1 MTPPGVVVVGGSA
14 AGVAAA
20 EAARRSGFDGPI
32 TVIGDEPHPP
42 YTRPA
47 LSKALLRGT
56 AGAESVHLPAPDAG
70 IDFHPGRRATGLDT
84 ARRRVLLADG
94 EALGYTGVVVATGAR
109 ARTLRRG
116 ACGETVLRSLDDA
129 IRLRDA
135 LRGARS
141 ALVIGSGFVGT
152 EVASACVAA
161 GVPTTVVTRHALL
174 VPHLGPD
181 LARLLTREATDAGV
195 VLVRSH
201 AEMRLVGGERVTGV
215 VLPDGTALEA
225 DVVVTAVGC
234 LPNVEWLRGS
244 GLVHGGGVLVN
255 ERCRAAA
262 GIVAAGDVA
271 RVRGPRPARTPFWT
285 AALDQARVAGEALV
299 RGEAAPRYV
308 PAPFYWTEAF
318 GLAVTIAGPIPAA
331 GHRETLAGSL
341 LDRSGLFRWR
351 APGGSTVA
359 AVNHKIAVRKLRALA
374 REGA

>member
-1 MTPPGVVVVGGSA
+1 
-14 AGVAAA
+14 
-20 EAARRSGFDGPI
+20 
-32 TVIGDEPHPP
+32 
-42 YTRPA
+42 
-47 LSKALLRGT
+47 
-56 AGAESVHLPAPDAG
+56 
-70 IDFHPGRRATGLDT
+70 
-84 ARRRVLLADG
+84 
-94 EALGYTGVVVATGAR
+94 
-109 ARTLRRG
+109 
-116 ACGETVLRSLDDA
+116 
-129 IRLRDA
+129 
-135 LRGARS
+135 
-141 ALVIGSGFVGT
+141 
-152 EVASACVAA
+152 
-161 GVPTTVVTRHALL
+161 

-271 RVRGPRPARTPFWT
+271 RVRGSASARTPFWT

-318 GLAVTIAGPIPAA
+318 GLAVTVAGPIPAV
-331 GHRETLAGSL
+331 GQCETLAGSL
-341 LDRSGLFRWR
+341 ADRSGLFRWR

-359 AVNHKIAVRKLRALA
+359 AVNHKIAVRRLRALA
-374 REGA
+374 RESA